1 MLGRLKHLKAD
12 KKDLIIGLCGCMAQ
26 EVSVVEEIMKDYK
39 FVNFVLGTHNLHEL
53 PKIIDKAVPS
63 DTKRGQI
70 DKEDGLK
77 MYFSKIANP
86 LVRFGEEDISITEYI
101 KRQVL
106 YNDILTIHSLLKD
119 DILIRTYLSE
129 IKSKNTRDKLDNTFN
144 FDTKAEFNIKGT
156 IPLSK
161 ISPLD
166 LNTTFSPSST
176 CSKFNS

>member
-1 MLGRLKHLKAD
+1 MSASAFFIPSFTLFGSSL
-12 KKDLIIGLCGCMAQ
+12 
-26 EVSVVEEIMKDYK
+26 SV
-39 FVNFVLGTHNLHEL
+39 T
-53 PKIIDKAVPS
+53 PS

-144 FDTKAEFNIKGT
+144 KLQELYD
-156 IPLSK
+156 
-161 ISPLD
+161 
-166 LNTTFSPSST
+166 
-176 CSKFNS
+176 KFIAC